1 LALAVKKRNT
11 KVNETYESSTT
22 ILPKLRE
29 LLLLQR
35 SGEFVP
41 TLEAYVAGILQ

>member
-1 LALAVKKRNT
+1 MWPVYYSK
-11 KVNETYESSTT
+11 ETHESV
-22 ILPKLRE
+22 LYLLLLKLRE